1 MIVRKG
7 KNIVDGPT
15 REVLAACVDVRT
27 ARAMMASMT
36 SDKKYRHDY
45 SIRRCAFIRDLM
57 YRCAELVRSQPAP
70 IYVSGTECFLFAKIA
85 RERGMMA
92 IDIASLL
99 ERGTSTVHYYLH
111 ERQEKEGDTDMLN
124 ILRKEFC
131 HERD

>member
-1 MIVRKG
+1 MIVCKD
-7 KNIVDGPT
+7 KFIMDSVT
-15 REVLAACVDVRT
+15 HEVLAICSNA
-27 ARAMMASMT
+27 AMAEAIMGSMT

-111 ERQEKEGDTDMLN
+111 ERQEKEGDADMLN

>member
-1 MIVRKG
+1 MIVCKD
-7 KNIVDGPT
+7 KFIMDSVT
-15 REVLAACVDVRT
+15 HEVLAICSNA
-27 ARAMMASMT
+27 AMAEAIMGSMT
-36 SDKKYRHDY
+36 SDKKYRHHYVYKCD
-45 SIRRCAFIRDLM
+45 FIRDLM
-57 YRCAELVRSQPAP
+57 CRCAELVRSQPAP

-99 ERGTSTVHYYLH
+99 ERNHSTVHYYLH